1 MNQLGIDQLEW
12 SPSRWINDNPARLWA
27 FLGAAGLL
35 LFLCGLGN
43 HGLWGA
49 EEPYVGGIIREM
61 ADSHNW
67 VVPTLNATRTW
78 RNRPST
84 TSPES

>member
-35 LFLCGLGN
+35 LFGLFDYGV
-43 HGLWGA
+43 GPAKREKGA
-49 EEPYVGGIIREM
+49 LAR
-61 ADSHNW
+61 D
-67 VVPTLNATRTW
+67 
-78 RNRPST
+78 
-84 TSPES
+84 